1 MCVTLS
7 TADDFE
13 ELTELWEASVRA
25 THHFI
30 PEQYILKLKPL
41 VWSVYLRSMPVYTVR
56 GPERIEGF
64 MGINGDMLEML
75 FVHPQ
80 AMGEGVGKKL
90 LKYAINSCRVRYVDV
105 NEQNEQAYGFYRH
118 LGFKVIGRDATDASG
133 EPYPILHLKL
143 KENMKIENWGTVPYS
158 EAWERQTVLFNAL
171 VEAKQEGKPY
181 ENRIIFVEHPHVYT
195 LGKSGK
201 DANMLLGEAQLQAIG
216 ATLYHID
223 RGGDITYHG
232 PGQLVC
238 YPILN
243 LEDYHLGLK
252 EYIHVLEEAV
262 IQVCASYGIEAGRVK
277 GATGVWLAIGTPRE
291 RKICAMGVRSSHFV
305 TMHGLALNV
314 NTDLRYFGYINP
326 CGFINKGVTSLQKEL
341 GKEVPMEEVIERLKQ
356 ALCTL
361 LS

>member
-80 AMGEGVGKKL
+80 AMGKGVGKKL

-181 ENRIIFVEHPHVYT
+181 ENRIILWNIHMSIRWGRAEKMRICCWVRHNCKPLVQRFIIST
-195 LGKSGK
+195 G
-201 DANMLLGEAQLQAIG
+201 GEIL
-216 ATLYHID
+216 
-223 RGGDITYHG
+223 
-232 PGQLVC
+232 
-238 YPILN
+238 PIMVPDN
-243 LEDYHLGLK
+243 
-252 EYIHVLEEAV
+252 
-262 IQVCASYGIEAGRVK
+262 
-277 GATGVWLAIGTPRE
+277 W
-291 RKICAMGVRSSHFV
+291 FV
-305 TMHGLALNV
+305 TL
-314 NTDLRYFGYINP
+314 F
-326 CGFINKGVTSLQKEL
+326 
-341 GKEVPMEEVIERLKQ
+341 
-356 ALCTL
+356 
-361 LS
+361 

>member
-13 ELTELWEASVRA
+13 ELTELWEGSVRA

-80 AMGEGVGKKL
+80 AMGKGVGKKL

-133 EPYPILHLKL
+133 EPYPICLL
-143 KENMKIENWGTVPYS
+143 
-158 EAWERQTVLFNAL
+158 
-171 VEAKQEGKPY
+171 
-181 ENRIIFVEHPHVYT
+181 YT
-195 LGKSGK
+195 S
-201 DANMLLGEAQLQAIG
+201 DAA
-216 ATLYHID
+216 D
-223 RGGDITYHG
+223 
-232 PGQLVC
+232 
-238 YPILN
+238 
-243 LEDYHLGLK
+243 
-252 EYIHVLEEAV
+252 
-262 IQVCASYGIEAGRVK
+262 
-277 GATGVWLAIGTPRE
+277 
-291 RKICAMGVRSSHFV
+291 
-305 TMHGLALNV
+305 
-314 NTDLRYFGYINP
+314 
-326 CGFINKGVTSLQKEL
+326 EL
-341 GKEVPMEEVIERLKQ
+341 
-356 ALCTL
+356 
-361 LS
+361 

>member
-80 AMGEGVGKKL
+80 AMGKGVGKKL

-133 EPYPILHLKL
+133 EPYPILHLKI
-143 KENMKIENWGTVPYS
+143 K
-158 EAWERQTVLFNAL
+158 
-171 VEAKQEGKPY
+171 GKH
-181 ENRIIFVEHPHVYT
+181 ENRKLGNSTLFRG
-195 LGKSGK
+195 LGKA
-201 DANMLLGEAQLQAIG
+201 DCAFQCIG
-216 ATLYHID
+216 
-223 RGGDITYHG
+223 GS
-232 PGQLVC
+232 
-238 YPILN
+238 
-243 LEDYHLGLK
+243 K
-252 EYIHVLEEAV
+252 
-262 IQVCASYGIEAGRVK
+262 AGRK
-277 GATGVWLAIGTPRE
+277 TIREQNHFCGTSTCLYVGEE
-291 RKICAMGVRSSHFV
+291 RKRCEYVVG
-305 TMHGLALNV
+305 
-314 NTDLRYFGYINP
+314 
-326 CGFINKGVTSLQKEL
+326 
-341 GKEVPMEEVIERLKQ
+341 
-356 ALCTL
+356 
-361 LS
+361 

>member
-1 MCVTLS
+1 MGNSTLFRGLGK
-7 TADDFE
+7 ADCAFQCIGGSKAGRK
-13 ELTELWEASVRA
+13 TIR
-25 THHFI
+25 
-30 PEQYILKLKPL
+30 
-41 VWSVYLRSMPVYTVR
+41 
-56 GPERIEGF
+56 
-64 MGINGDMLEML
+64 
-75 FVHPQ
+75 
-80 AMGEGVGKKL
+80 
-90 LKYAINSCRVRYVDV
+90 
-105 NEQNEQAYGFYRH
+105 EQNH
-118 LGFKVIGRDATDASG
+118 
-133 EPYPILHLKL
+133 
-143 KENMKIENWGTVPYS
+143 
-158 EAWERQTVLFNAL
+158 
-171 VEAKQEGKPY
+171 
-181 ENRIIFVEHPHVYT
+181 FVEHPHVYT

-216 ATLYHID
+216 ANALSY
-223 RGGDITYHG
+223 RQGGDITYHG

-326 CGFINKGVTSLQKEL
+326 CGFINKGVTSLQRNWAK
-341 GKEVPMEEVIERLKQ
+341 KFRWRK
-356 ALCTL
+356 
-361 LS
+361 S